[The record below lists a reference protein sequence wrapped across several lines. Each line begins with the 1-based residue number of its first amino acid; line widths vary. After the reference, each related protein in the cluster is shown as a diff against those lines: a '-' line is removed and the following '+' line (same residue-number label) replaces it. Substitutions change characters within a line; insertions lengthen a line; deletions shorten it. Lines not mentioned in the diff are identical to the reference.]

1 MKSPKYHYNCMVVI
15 VKLKWRKLMKTTKLV
30 SSIVSIV
37 LAAAR
42 IIYELVSRAKKDSA
56 ESPAGP

>member
-1 MKSPKYHYNCMVVI
+1 MVVI